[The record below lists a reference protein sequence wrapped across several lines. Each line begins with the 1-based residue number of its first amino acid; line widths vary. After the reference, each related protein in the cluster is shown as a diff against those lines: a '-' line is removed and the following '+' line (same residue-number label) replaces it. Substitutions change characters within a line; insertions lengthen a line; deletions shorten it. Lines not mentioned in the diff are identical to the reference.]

1 MGIFDRIRNA
11 IFRRGQTDAQATAQ
25 PGSQARGQSTAQGT
39 GQGPAAINRGTA
51 AATGTSAAGAQARPA
66 PAGGAA
72 PGTAAP
78 APPPGAQPAAA
89 QAPVDVEAVLEK
101 LAAEN
106 GQKLNWRTS
115 IVDLMKLLDL
125 DSSLDNRKELARE
138 LGYTGSTSDSATMNV
153 WLHKQVMRK
162 LAENGGIVPADL
174 RD

>member
-11 IFRRGQTDAQATAQ
+11 IFRRGGQQNAQATAQ
-25 PGSQARGQSTAQGT
+25 PAGPPGGQSG
-39 GQGPAAINRGTA
+39 GQGPGAINRGSA
-51 AATGTSAAGAQARPA
+51 AATGTTAGVAQARPT
-66 PAGGAA
+66 PAGTQAQKPAA
-72 PGTAAP
+72 PV
-78 APPPGAQPAAA
+78 QPAV
-89 QAPVDVEAVLEK
+89 QAVDVEDVLEK

-115 IVDLMKLLDL
+115 IVDLMKLLEL
-125 DSSLDNRKELARE
+125 DSSLENRKELARE
-138 LGYTGSTSDSATMNV
+138 LGYTGSNSDSATMNV